1 MPKKE
6 ATPAAAAGA
15 PQTNSLYIGID
26 FGTFRTAVSTSD
38 GKKVETLSIVGKPRD
53 PVASKYLKK
62 EVLYGEEALEHR
74 AALELSRPMKHGVFK
89 NLREDVEAAKGLLE
103 HVLREAGVFDRE
115 IEKYAIVGVPAEAS
129 VLNKKTMLDIVRSF
143 VNNAMVVSEPFC
155 VAYNL
160 GKLENAIIVDIGAG
174 TTDICRV
181 HGTLP
186 EAADQISST
195 KAGDYIDLVL
205 MDAISKR
212 YKDAK
217 VTSLMARKWKE
228 SFGFMGNH
236 VKEVIVKLPVEAS
249 SVEVSIT
256 SELRNACESVLPDI
270 VDAIYRL
277 VSTYDP
283 DLQDELKKNIVL
295 AGGGSQIRGIGAR
308 LEEALAFIGG
318 CKVSVVEDPIYC
330 GADGALKLA
339 QDMPEDYWK
348 NLR

>member
-6 ATPAAAAGA
+6 AGA
-15 PQTNSLYIGID
+15 PNNNLYIGID

-38 GKKVETLSIVGKPRD
+38 GKKTQVLSIVGRPRD

-74 AALELSRPMKHGVFK
+74 VALELSRPIKQGIFK
-89 NLREDVEAAKGLLE
+89 NLKEDVEAAKGLLG
-103 HVLREAGVFDRE
+103 HALREAGAFDRE
-115 IEKYAIVGVPAEAS
+115 AEKYAIVGVPAEAS

-143 VNNAMVVSEPFC
+143 VNKAMVVSEPFC

-174 TTDICRV
+174 TTDVCRV

-186 EAADQISST
+186 DASDQITSR

-205 MDAISKR
+205 MDSISKR

-217 VTSLMARKWKE
+217 VTNLMARKWKE
-228 SFGFMGNH
+228 SLGFMGNH
-236 VKEVIVKLPVEAS
+236 VKDVVVNLPVEAS
-249 SVEVSIT
+249 AVEASIT
-256 SELRNACESVLPDI
+256 NELRMACESILPDI

-283 DLQDELKKNIVL
+283 DLQQELKNNIIL
-295 AGGGSQIRGIGAR
+295 AGGGAQIRGIAPK
-308 LEEALAFIGG
+308 LQEALEFMGS
-318 CKVSVVEDPIYC
+318 CKIAVVDDPIYC

-339 QDMPEDYWK
+339 QDMPEDYWE
-348 NLR
+348 NL